1 MIQLWLY
8 TTQGCHLCE
17 NLHAL
22 VHQLV
27 DQPITLTLI
36 EISEDDDLMARY
48 GIRIPVLVD
57 EQGAEL
63 DRGLD
68 ADRLATWLDARGW
81 LDQAAL
87 AALLAEPPEPEPAK
101 PAYLR
106 NGRRYL
112 G

>member
-17 NLHAL
+17 QLQAL
-22 VHQLV
+22 VRQLANQTV
-27 DQPITLTLI
+27 ALTPI
-36 EISEDDDLMARY
+36 EISEDDDLMTRY
-48 GIRIPVLVD
+48 AQRIPVLAD
-57 EQGAEL
+57 EKGAEL
-63 DRGLD
+63 DRGFD
-68 ADRLATWLDARGW
+68 ARRLAAWLDARGW

-106 NGRRYL
+106 DGRRYL
-112 G
+112 C